1 MLLVYDLEKIKLTQ
15 KRTGIENSSDC
26 CMRNSNLDNQIWKIL
41 LFGLHL
47 HTYARDF
54 LKMVEI
60 YAIQIKISA
69 FSLHF
74 FKCI

>member
-15 KRTGIENSSDC
+15 KRTGIENTSDC

-47 HTYARDF
+47 YDAY
-54 LKMVEI
+54 VC
-60 YAIQIKISA
+60 A
-69 FSLHF
+69 
-74 FKCI
+74 